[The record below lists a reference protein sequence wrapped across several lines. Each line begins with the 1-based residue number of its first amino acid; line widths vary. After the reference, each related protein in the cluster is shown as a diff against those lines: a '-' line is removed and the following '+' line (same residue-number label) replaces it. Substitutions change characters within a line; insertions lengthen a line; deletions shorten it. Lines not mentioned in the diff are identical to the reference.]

1 MNILTAEQ
9 LEAYKISLDDVKN
22 AVNLTLDNQQ
32 YDRKSDIPKQFL
44 DKIDSICQE
53 IETAGKKC
61 FITESTYSYTIWEEK
76 QNTPIANKNPD
87 NISKGK
93 GAPAK
98 QRKYRGAVIDDN
110 QKEIS
115 LPKKSQSK
123 TKTKKT
129 VRKYRGIIIEE

>member
-1 MNILTAEQ
+1 MNILTAQQ

-22 AVNLTLDNQQ
+22 AVHLTLDNQQ

-53 IETAGKKC
+53 IENAGRKC
-61 FITESTYSYTIWEEK
+61 FVIESTYSYTIWEEK
-76 QNTPIANKNPD
+76 QNTPIVNNNSD
-87 NISKGK
+87 HISKGK
-93 GAPAK
+93 TAPVK
-98 QRKYRGAVIDDN
+98 QRKYRGVVIDDS
-110 QKEIS
+110 QKDIS
-115 LPKKSQSK
+115 LPKKSQPK